1 MQIVIN
7 NHKIDY
13 TFKRLRRSRSLRI
26 SVRRDGK
33 VTVTAPLFV
42 LAKQAEKFLLHNAV
56 WVLEKLKQHTEKA
69 QKSIFPFGNKD
80 FLLNKSKALHLV
92 RDKIAKLNMVYDF
105 KYGKV
110 SIKNMSS
117 RWGSCSKQGNLNFNY
132 KMVYLSDDLAEYIV
146 AHELCHLS
154 QMNHGKNFWKLVAR
168 TIPNWQILRRQ
179 LKNIN

>member
-33 VTVTAPLFV
+33 VTVTTPLFV
-42 LAKQAEKFLLHNAV
+42 SAKQAEKFLVHNAN
-56 WVLEKLKQHTEKA
+56 WVLEKLKQHTDNA
-69 QKSIFPFGNKD
+69 QKSIFPSGNKD
-80 FLLNKSKALHLV
+80 FLINKSKALHLV
-92 RDKIAKLNMVYDF
+92 RDKIAKLNMTYGF

-132 KMVYLSDDLAEYIV
+132 KMVYLSDELSEYIV
-146 AHELCHLS
+146 AHELSHLS
-154 QMNHGKNFWKLVAR
+154 EMNHGRNFWKLVAH
-168 TIPNWQILRRQ
+168 TIPRWQILRKQ